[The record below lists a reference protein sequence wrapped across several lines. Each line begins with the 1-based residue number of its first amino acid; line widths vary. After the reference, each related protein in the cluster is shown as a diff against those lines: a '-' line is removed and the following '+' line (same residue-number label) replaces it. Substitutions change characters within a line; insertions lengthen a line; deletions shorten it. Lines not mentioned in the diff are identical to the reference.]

1 MLRIHMLPAAHG
13 DCLLVEYGKANEL
26 YLILIDGGVYR
37 TYNDVLRAKLVAM
50 PETERRI
57 ELVVITHVDADHI
70 EGIIK
75 LLADESL
82 QIDIGDIWFNG
93 YGHLTEDAPLNFG
106 GVQGE
111 CASAL
116 IEKRK
121 IPWNKMT
128 EGRSVHVPDQ
138 GPLPVFTLPGGMQLT
153 LLSPTREKMDAMADK
168 WEVEVKK
175 AGLVAGQSDDALEHW
190 QTKGKRKLLR
200 FSDTPETPDVEDLVQ
215 SAYEGDGAA
224 ANGSSIAFLAEFDGK
239 SVLFG
244 ADAHAEV
251 LVASLERLL
260 DERKLS
266 VLEVDAFKLPH
277 HGSAANLSPR
287 LVELVLPRQILV
299 STSGAIFEHP
309 DAEAIA
315 RSIARKRRVELVFNY
330 RSEETT
336 IWESKKLQE
345 KYFYDVRYPEQ
356 DGQTM
361 TVDVEENHAV
371 LGST

>member
-1 MLRIHMLPAAHG
+1 MLPAAHG